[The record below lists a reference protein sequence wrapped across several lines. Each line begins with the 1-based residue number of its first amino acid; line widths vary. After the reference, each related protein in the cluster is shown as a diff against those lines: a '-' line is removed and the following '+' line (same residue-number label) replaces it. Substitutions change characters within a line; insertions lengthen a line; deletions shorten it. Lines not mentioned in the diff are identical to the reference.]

1 MKTDS
6 REGKGGVEEEML
18 LQKIKQAGSGW
29 LPQAGSGWLPQ
40 AGFVSPSQKEV
51 TLFFF
56 SGPMAERPEVRVLR
70 AV

>member
-1 MKTDS
+1 MKTAS
-6 REGKGGVEEEML
+6 REGKEGVVEEML
-18 LQKIKQAGSGW
+18 LQKIK
-29 LPQAGSGWLPQ
+29 QAGSGWLPQ

-56 SGPMAERPEVRVLR
+56 SGPMAELPEVRVLK